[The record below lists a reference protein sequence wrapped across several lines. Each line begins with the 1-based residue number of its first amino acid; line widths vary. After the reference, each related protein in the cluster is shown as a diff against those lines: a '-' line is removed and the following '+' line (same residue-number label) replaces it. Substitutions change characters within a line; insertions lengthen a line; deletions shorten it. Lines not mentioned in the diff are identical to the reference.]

1 MTSLL
6 CFICVVSSPELSR
19 VLIFKF
25 HQSDKREQQQR
36 LLGARARARH
46 SGAIKCAEVGF
57 VCCAAGQCLHFINNT
72 VVWFG
77 FSSSY
82 SISYVVFS
90 LLKCNFLIVKV
101 LFNSCNKYLNSKYN
115 IIKKM
120 ISDQIYKT
128 ELKLKE
134 LRMSILKNFPINKN
148 KFMPKLSTFL
158 SLT

>member
-1 MTSLL
+1 M
-6 CFICVVSSPELSR
+6 LSHLPNCRAYLFSNSTNRISESNSKGCWER
-19 VLIFKF
+19 VLV
-25 HQSDKREQQQR
+25 HVTV
-36 LLGARARARH
+36 
-46 SGAIKCAEVGF
+46 GAIKCAEVGF

-77 FSSSY
+77 FLSSY

-90 LLKCNFLIVKV
+90 LLKCNLLIVKV
-101 LFNSCNKYLNSKYN
+101 LFYSCNKYLNSKYN

-148 KFMPKLSTFL
+148 NFMPKLSTFL